1 MKLNYKRTIFVGMAF
16 MAISAFWQVY
26 DGIVPLILKN
36 TFDINDAV
44 SGFIMALDNVLAVVM
59 LPLFGS
65 LSDRTNTRW
74 GRRTPFIF
82 CGTVAAASLSLILPF
97 ANQTRNLALFVVG
110 LALVLFS
117 MATFRSP
124 AVALMP
130 DVTVKPL
137 RSKANAIINLTGT
150 VGGIVMLAAIGV
162 MVPEGENPNYW
173 PVFILNSAIM
183 LICLAILL
191 KTTNEPKLVRQME
204 EDSKLLGEEPEAV
217 EEVEEKKEQAMAP
230 AVKKSLLLILASV
243 FFWYMGYNAITT
255 SFSKYAN
262 VYWGLEGGAYAYTL
276 IIAQAAAIISYIPAG
291 IVATKIGRRKTILGG
306 VASLA
311 IAFGSCL
318 FFKTFSGM
326 IFFFFVLAGAGWAF
340 INVNSYPMVVEMS
353 KGPNVG
359 KFTGYYYTA
368 SQAAQIITP
377 VLSGA
382 VLEYG
387 YLLLDKANPDAG
399 YAFLFPYGTLFVV
412 LSFVTMFF
420 VRHGD
425 AKVEGKKDIL
435 ESLDID
441 D

>member
-16 MAISAFWQVY
+16 MAICAFWQVY
-26 DGIVPLILKN
+26 DGIVPLILKQ
-36 TFDINDAV
+36 TFDVNDAV
-44 SGFIMALDNVLAVVM
+44 SGVIMALDNVLAVFM

-74 GRRTPFIF
+74 GRRMPFIF
-82 CGTVAAASLSLILPF
+82 CGTVAAALLSFLLPLADTIHSLP
-97 ANQTRNLALFVVG
+97 LFIVGLG
-110 LALVLFS
+110 LALIC

-130 DVTVKPL
+130 DVTPKPL

-150 VGGIVMLAAIGV
+150 VGGLLMLVAIGV
-162 MVPEGENPNYW
+162 LVPKVDNPSYW
-173 PVFILNSAIM
+173 PVFILNAVIM
-183 LICLAILL
+183 LICLTILV
-191 KTTNEPKLVRQME
+191 KTTNEPKLVKVME
-204 EDSKLLGEEPEAV
+204 EESKAFEDEPEEAV
-217 EEVEEKKEQAMAP
+217 VVETKGDKMAP
-230 AVKKSLLLILASV
+230 EVKKSLYLILASV
-243 FFWYMGYNAITT
+243 FLWFMGYNAITT

-262 VYWGLEGGAYAYTL
+262 VYWGLQGGAYAYTL
-276 IIAQAAAIISYIPAG
+276 IIAQAAAIVSYIPAG

-306 VASLA
+306 VTALA
-311 IAFGSCL
+311 IAFGSSM
-318 FFKTFSGM
+318 FFKSFSGM

-353 KGPNVG
+353 KGASVG

-377 VLSGA
+377 ILSGV

-387 YLLLDKANPDAG
+387 YLLVNQANPDAG
-399 YAFLFPYGTLFVV
+399 YVLLFPYGTIFVA
-412 LSFVTMFF
+412 LSFVTMLF

-425 AKVEGKKDIL
+425 AKVEGKKDLL